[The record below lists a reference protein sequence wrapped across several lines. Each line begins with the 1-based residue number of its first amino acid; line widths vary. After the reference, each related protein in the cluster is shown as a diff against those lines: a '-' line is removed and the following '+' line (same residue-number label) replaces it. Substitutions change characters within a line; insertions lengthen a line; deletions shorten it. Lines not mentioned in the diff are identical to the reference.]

1 MRNEVLL
8 VTGSRQF
15 LFFTRHLIIIWIRK
29 GRIQFFFL
37 IYIRQETNGM
47 EQPAGIECIVFFI
60 FRIETADVHIAQRM
74 YKPLITQINTDKRHA
89 FLFVCRY
96 FPAEEYKITRLYITE
111 IGSNTDTL
119 PHISLL

>member
-47 EQPAGIECIVFFI
+47 EQPAGLE
-60 FRIETADVHIAQRM
+60 
-74 YKPLITQINTDKRHA
+74 
-89 FLFVCRY
+89 
-96 FPAEEYKITRLYITE
+96 
-111 IGSNTDTL
+111 
-119 PHISLL
+119 

>member
-74 YKPLITQINTDKRHA
+74 YKHFYPDKYRHETRFPFCLPLLSGRRI
-89 FLFVCRY
+89 
-96 FPAEEYKITRLYITE
+96 
-111 IGSNTDTL
+111 
-119 PHISLL
+119 

>member
-74 YKPLITQINTDKRHA
+74 YKPLITQINTDMRH
-89 FLFVCRY
+89 
-96 FPAEEYKITRLYITE
+96 FPFC
-111 IGSNTDTL
+111 L
-119 PHISLL
+119 PLLSGRRI